1 MVTQAV
7 ILCGGL
13 GTRLGAMVADIPKP
27 MINIDGKPLLV
38 HTLAR
43 LREAGITDVIM
54 AAGYK
59 ADVIRRYF
67 DAHPQGISIR
77 VFDEPRPLGTAGCVR
92 DLLPHLA
99 ERFLVVYGDVFIDF
113 DLREVILAAEGSDA
127 LATLLV
133 RPSDHP
139 WDSDLVVTDGRQ
151 RVTGFIRAGEPRNF
165 PRNVAN
171 AAIYVVDR
179 RLVALVPAG
188 KKADWVKDVFPAAL
202 AAGMRLAAHGFSGA
216 GFLKDMGTPERLAR
230 VEQHLADKRLVERAR
245 VHPQPI
251 NTVFLDRDGVINEE
265 VDLLRDP
272 ADFRLLPHAADAIAA
287 LNAAGMQVIVVTNQ
301 PVIARGLCTLDT
313 LEAIHGHMHHALAVA
328 GARIDAVYFC
338 PHHPETHHRDAGSV
352 AELRVAC
359 ECRKPAPGMIL
370 RAARERGCDLAAS
383 VLIGDRPSDVQAAAC
398 AGVRS
403 ILIGAEAPG
412 QARPDLV
419 VASLQEAALAILA
432 GRLSPS

>member
-27 MINIDGKPLLV
+27 MIDIDGKPLLV

-43 LREAGITDVIM
+43 LREAGVTDVVM

-59 ADVIRRYF
+59 ADVIRHYF
-67 DAHPQGISIR
+67 EAHPQGLSIR
-77 VFDEPRPLGTAGCVR
+77 VFDEPRPLGTGGCVR

-113 DLREVILAAEGSDA
+113 NLREIINAAEGSDGI
-127 LATLLV
+127 ATLLV

-151 RVTGFIRAGEPRNF
+151 RVTGFIRAGESRDF
-165 PRNVAN
+165 PRNLAN

-179 RLVALVPAG
+179 RLVALMPAG
-188 KKADWVKDVFPAAL
+188 KKLDWVKDVFPAAL
-202 AAGMRLAAHGFSGA
+202 AAGMTLEIHEFSGA
-216 GFLKDMGTPERLAR
+216 GFLKDMGTPERLAL
-230 VEQHLADKRLVERAR
+230 VERYLADKRLVERAR
-245 VHPQPI
+245 AHPQPI
-251 NTVFLDRDGVINEE
+251 DTVFLDRDGVINEE

-272 ADFRLLPHAADAIAA
+272 ADFRLLPGAADAIAA
-287 LNAAGMQVIVVTNQ
+287 FNAAGKQVIVVTNQ

-313 LEAIHGHMHHALAVA
+313 LEAIHTRMHDALAVA
-328 GARIDAVYFC
+328 GARVDAVYFC
-338 PHHPETHHRDAGSV
+338 PHHPETHHRDACSV

-370 RAARERGCDLAAS
+370 RAAHERGCDLAAS
-383 VLIGDRPSDVQAAAC
+383 VLVGDRPSDVQAATR
-398 AGVRS
+398 AGLRS

-412 QARPDLV
+412 QPQPDLF
-419 VASLQEAALAILA
+419 VASLQDAARAILA
-432 GRLSPS
+432 GRLSSS

>member
-1 MVTQAV
+1 MVQQAV

-13 GTRLGAMVADIPKP
+13 GTRLGAMVADVPKP
-27 MINIDGKPLLV
+27 MIEVDGKPLLV
-38 HTLAR
+38 HSLAR
-43 LREAGITDVIM
+43 LREAGITDVVM

-67 DAHPQGISIR
+67 EAHPQGLSIR

-92 DLLPHLA
+92 DLRTQLA
-99 ERFLVVYGDVFIDF
+99 KRFLLVYGDVFIDF
-113 DLREVILAAEGSDA
+113 DVGELIDAARGSDA
-127 LATLLV
+127 QATLLV

-139 WDSDLVVTDGRQ
+139 WDSDLVVTDGRR
-151 RVTGFIRAGEPRNF
+151 RVTGFIRAGEPRDF
-165 PRNVAN
+165 PRNIAN
-171 AAIYVVDR
+171 AAMYVVDR
-179 RLVALVPAG
+179 RLIECMPAG
-188 KKADWVKDVFPAAL
+188 EKLDWVKDVFPAAL
-202 AAGMRLAAHGFSGA
+202 AAGVTLETHEFSGA
-216 GFLKDMGTPERLAR
+216 GFLKDMGTPQRLAL
-230 VEQHLADKRLVERAR
+230 VEQYLADKRLVERAR
-245 VHPQPI
+245 SHPQPI
-251 NTVFLDRDGVINEE
+251 TTVFLDRDGVINEE

-272 ADFRLLPHAADAIAA
+272 ADFRLLPGAANAIAA

-328 GARIDAVYFC
+328 GARVDAVYFC

-383 VLIGDRPSDVQAAAC
+383 VLVGDRPSDVQAAAR
-398 AGVRS
+398 AGLRS
-403 ILIGAEAPG
+403 ILIGAEASS

-419 VASLQEAALAILA
+419 VASLQEATSAILA
-432 GRLSPS
+432 GRLSPL